1 MKKDLGILMH
11 ISSLPSKYGVG
22 TLGKEAYEFVDF
34 LKQNKLNLWQILPL
48 NVTSFGDSPY
58 QSPSNFGL
66 NYYFIDLDILINKG
80 LLKEE
85 EISSIK
91 FFDTLD
97 RVNYEYQYNNRLNV
111 LRIAYNRFDKSN
123 KKFNTFLKRKDY
135 RDFAFFMVLKRINNG
150 RPWYQFDDEYK
161 TYSKK
166 LEAKIIKDYNDEFN
180 FYMWTQFEFLN
191 QFKAL
196 KRYANKNNIKIMGDM
211 PIYVAYDSVECYK
224 YPSMFQF
231 NEFKEPTNVA
241 GCPPDCFSEDG
252 QLWGNPLWNWDN
264 LKLTNYK
271 WYKDRIKMSL
281 KLFDYLR
288 IDHFR
293 GFSGYFSIP
302 FKDKTARN
310 GKWIKGPGYDLFKDL
325 KDLPIIAEDLGSMD
339 DEFYKFKDEC
349 GFPGMKIVDQA
360 LDNLDENS
368 EWRPSNITSNYFVYA
383 STHDSPTTLQF
394 IEESDDSR
402 RNIMLT
408 VLKDECKKMNLKYIK
423 DEGNNSEILEKIV
436 ELTFVNKGKA
446 SVIAMQDL
454 LGIGKEGRMNFP
466 STLSTLNWSWRMK
479 KEDFLNKKEKI
490 SALLTK
496 CIDEVEKL

>member
-150 RPWYQFDDEYK
+150 RPWYQFDNEYK

-166 LEAKIIKDYNDEFN
+166 LETKIIKDYNDEFN

-241 GCPPDCFSEDG
+241 GCPPDCF
-252 QLWGNPLWNWDN
+252 
-264 LKLTNYK
+264 
-271 WYKDRIKMSL
+271 
-281 KLFDYLR
+281 
-288 IDHFR
+288 
-293 GFSGYFSIP
+293 
-302 FKDKTARN
+302 
-310 GKWIKGPGYDLFKDL
+310 
-325 KDLPIIAEDLGSMD
+325 
-339 DEFYKFKDEC
+339 
-349 GFPGMKIVDQA
+349 
-360 LDNLDENS
+360 
-368 EWRPSNITSNYFVYA
+368 
-383 STHDSPTTLQF
+383 
-394 IEESDDSR
+394 
-402 RNIMLT
+402 
-408 VLKDECKKMNLKYIK
+408 
-423 DEGNNSEILEKIV
+423 
-436 ELTFVNKGKA
+436 
-446 SVIAMQDL
+446 
-454 LGIGKEGRMNFP
+454 
-466 STLSTLNWSWRMK
+466 
-479 KEDFLNKKEKI
+479 
-490 SALLTK
+490 
-496 CIDEVEKL
+496 

>member
-166 LEAKIIKDYNDEFN
+166 LETKIIKDYNDEFN

-231 NEFKEPTNVA
+231 NEFKEPINVA
-241 GCPPDCFSEDG
+241 GCPPDAFSATG
-252 QLWGNPLWNWDN
+252 QLWGNPIYDYD
-264 LKLTNYK
+264 KME
-271 WYKDRIKMSL
+271 KDDFAWWIKRT
-281 KLFDYLR
+281 KKAFEYFDIVR

-293 GFSGYFSIP
+293 GFAGYYTIP
-302 FKDKTARN
+302 YGDKTAEK
-310 GKWIKGPGYDLFKDL
+310 GKWEKGVGIKLFKKIEAEL
-325 KDLPIIAEDLGSMD
+325 GKKNFIAEDLGVID
-339 DEFYKFKDEC
+339 DDVRKLLKSTGY
-349 GFPGMKIVDQA
+349 PGMKI
-360 LDNLDENS
+360 
-368 EWRPSNITSNYFVYA
+368 I
-383 STHDSPTTLQF
+383 QF
-394 IEESDDSR
+394 A
-402 RNIMLT
+402 
-408 VLKDECKKMNLKYIK
+408 
-423 DEGNNSEILEKIV
+423 
-436 ELTFVNKGKA
+436 F
-446 SVIAMQDL
+446 
-454 LGIGKEGRMNFP
+454 EGRMDHEYLPINYEENCVAYPGTHDNPTLKEWLEEIPQWQKEFCYKYLKLRKNENPIRKIIKVLQESKANLVIIPLQDYLELGKESRINTP
-466 STLSTLNWSWRMK
+466 STLGGNWQYRFSPK
-479 KEDFLNKKEKI
+479 VFSKGLINKITSLCKVRIRGK
-490 SALLTK
+490 
-496 CIDEVEKL
+496 

>member
-161 TYSKK
+161 TYSNK
-166 LEAKIIKDYNDEFN
+166 LEAII
-180 FYMWTQFEFLN
+180 
-191 QFKAL
+191 
-196 KRYANKNNIKIMGDM
+196 I
-211 PIYVAYDSVECYK
+211 
-224 YPSMFQF
+224 
-231 NEFKEPTNVA
+231 
-241 GCPPDCFSEDG
+241 
-252 QLWGNPLWNWDN
+252 
-264 LKLTNYK
+264 
-271 WYKDRIKMSL
+271 
-281 KLFDYLR
+281 
-288 IDHFR
+288 
-293 GFSGYFSIP
+293 
-302 FKDKTARN
+302 
-310 GKWIKGPGYDLFKDL
+310 
-325 KDLPIIAEDLGSMD
+325 
-339 DEFYKFKDEC
+339 
-349 GFPGMKIVDQA
+349 
-360 LDNLDENS
+360 
-368 EWRPSNITSNYFVYA
+368 
-383 STHDSPTTLQF
+383 
-394 IEESDDSR
+394 
-402 RNIMLT
+402 
-408 VLKDECKKMNLKYIK
+408 
-423 DEGNNSEILEKIV
+423 
-436 ELTFVNKGKA
+436 
-446 SVIAMQDL
+446 
-454 LGIGKEGRMNFP
+454 
-466 STLSTLNWSWRMK
+466 
-479 KEDFLNKKEKI
+479 
-490 SALLTK
+490 
-496 CIDEVEKL
+496 